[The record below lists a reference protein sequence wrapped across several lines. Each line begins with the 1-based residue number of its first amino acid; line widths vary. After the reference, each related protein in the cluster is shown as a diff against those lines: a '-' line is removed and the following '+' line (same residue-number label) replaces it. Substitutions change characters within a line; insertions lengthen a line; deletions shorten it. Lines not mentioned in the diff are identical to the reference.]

1 MKKLAKHLTKA
12 HANAAYRRKRQE
24 RSEAPTEKKEEN
36 AYEGPNAHLRPN
48 EIPDA
53 WDQMRR
59 PDIEEQ
65 ARLARYELKRRKEL
79 AESPIIYEEEEDEAL
94 EEGFEIVKRRRVSRR
109 KRRVCSMGLAVS
121 EEEEA
126 ILRAHVA
133 KLDETFSSWAR
144 KTLFRAMGRRIPA
157 RPKRK

>member
-1 MKKLAKHLTKA
+1 VKDLAKHLARA
-12 HANAAYRRKRQE
+12 HANPAYRRKKQE
-24 RSEAPTEKKEEN
+24 RSEAPTEEKEEKPP
-36 AYEGPNAHLRPN
+36 ETPTAHLRPN

-53 WDQMRR
+53 WDQMYR
-59 PDIEEQ
+59 PDIEERALR
-65 ARLARYELKRRKEL
+65 ARQELKRRKEL
-79 AESPIIYEEEEDEAL
+79 EEHPDIDPEEQEDAL
-94 EEGFEIVKRRRVSRR
+94 ADGFELVKRRRVSRR
-109 KRRVCSMGLAVS
+109 KRRVCSMGIAVS

-144 KTLFRAMGRRIPA
+144 KTLFRAMGRRMPA